1 MDSQDKA
8 PENHTETENKDT
20 VKKDNESKNESN
32 TVHVEKAEASQNP
45 KKGIKLPLMVII
57 PVIIVIVV
65 LAVLLVFI
73 LHVGN
78 ASSSVAYTPVN
89 AFSSSSLS
97 SVLGGN
103 WTLINNE
110 TANSSIIKADAS
122 SFPSGTVSAAIQEFI
137 PASELSALSSN
148 STSNVSSFSSEVFYI
163 NSSSLASTVFNEAIA
178 SLGASLKNDTSLKYN
193 ESTVGNSAIVYI
205 DGKVNRTNTTK
216 TRISQLYILNGK
228 DIILDTTQNYN
239 FSYKQAEI
247 FATYPFSVSSSLLT

>member
-32 TVHVEKAEASQNP
+32 TVHVEKTEASQNP
-45 KKGIKLPLMVII
+45 KKGIKLPLVVII
-57 PVIIVIVV
+57 PVIIIIVV
-65 LAVLLVFI
+65 VAVLLVFI

-78 ASSSVAYTPVN
+78 ASSVAYTPISP
-89 AFSSSSLS
+89 FSSSSLS
-97 SVLGGN
+97 SILGGN

-247 FATYPFSVSSSLLT
+247 FATYPFSVSNSLLT